1 MLVKGVELRGQVDR
15 VMRHS
20 PSLADGHSVYDRQEY
35 GLPVTSPTT
44 EPRRVFY
51 GWVIVAVVFAT
62 LMVTAGLGFYNASVI
77 LVAARSELDASVSA
91 VSLGPTLFFGIAGLT
106 AFAMSRWMDRLDLRL
121 FYVVGGFGG
130 ALSLVSLR
138 WVDSVPK
145 LYLFFALFGVSFAL
159 AGLVPG
165 VTLVARWF
173 SRRRSVALSIAS
185 TGLSV
190 GGIAITPFASQLI
203 DKESLAGAGPIM
215 GAAWL
220 VGVVPL
226 ALLLRSQPSDKGLQ
240 PDGEPAPLEP
250 VELTGASFASAKGT
264 RFFRALSGAYS
275 LIFLAQVG
283 ALAQMVSL
291 VSERVDRATGAA
303 ALSVLAF
310 ASVIGRLV
318 GGVVVTKVPARELT
332 ALLILVQAAALSFL
346 AFADTRATIFIAA
359 GVFGL
364 SVGNL
369 LMLQPLLL
377 VETFGVKHYSQ
388 IYSYSQLIAT
398 IGVASGPFL
407 LGALRDLVDYRF
419 SLLFA
424 AATKL
429 VAFALVIAGGSVAT
443 AQEESSAVQPV

>member
-1 MLVKGVELRGQVDR
+1 MDGSNRPAPLLHPRG
-15 VMRHS
+15 
-20 PSLADGHSVYDRQEY
+20 
-35 GLPVTSPTT
+35 
-44 EPRRVFY
+44 
-51 GWVIVAVVFAT
+51 I
-62 LMVTAGLGFYNASVI
+62 
-77 LVAARSELDASVSA
+77 
-91 VSLGPTLFFGIAGLT
+91 
-106 AFAMSRWMDRLDLRL
+106 
-121 FYVVGGFGG
+121 GGT
-130 ALSLVSLR
+130 LSLLSLR

-145 LYLFFALFGVSFAL
+145 LYIFFALFGVSFAL

-173 SRRRSVALSIAS
+173 TRRRSVALSIAS

-190 GGIAITPFASQLI
+190 GGIAITPISSQLI
-203 DKESLAGAGPIM
+203 DDRTLSGAGPLM
-215 GAAWL
+215 AWAWL
-220 VGVVPL
+220 LGVVPL
-226 ALLLRSQPSDKGLQ
+226 ALLLRSYPSDKGLQ

-250 VELTGASFASAKGT
+250 VELTGATFDAAKRT
-264 RFFRALSGAYS
+264 RFFGMLAAAYA

-283 ALAQMVSL
+283 VLAQMVSL
-291 VSERVDRATGAA
+291 VSERVDRSTGAA

-310 ASVIGRLV
+310 ASVVGRLI

-332 ALLILVQAAALSFL
+332 AGLILLQAGALSFL
-346 AFADTRATIFIAA
+346 ALADVRLTIFIAA
-359 GVFGL
+359 AIFGL

-419 SLLFA
+419 SLLVA
-424 AATKL
+424 AATNI
-429 VAFALVIAGGSVAT
+429 VAFALVVAGGSVET
-443 AQEESSAVQPV
+443 AQKDCGLTDG

>member
-1 MLVKGVELRGQVDR
+1 MAQQSDRYRRTVTDPTNKPRGI
-15 VMRHS
+15 
-20 PSLADGHSVYDRQEY
+20 
-35 GLPVTSPTT
+35 
-44 EPRRVFY
+44 FY

-77 LVAARSELDASVSA
+77 LVAARTELDASVSA

-106 AFAMSRWMDRLDLRL
+106 AFAMSRWMDRLDLRW
-121 FYVVGGFGG
+121 FYIAGGIGG
-130 ALSLVSLR
+130 SFSLLSLR

-145 LYLFFALFGVSFAL
+145 LYVFFALFGVSFAL

-173 SRRRSVALSIAS
+173 ARRRSVALSIAS

-190 GGIAITPFASQLI
+190 GGIAITPIASRLI
-203 DKESLAGAGPIM
+203 DDRTLSGAGPTM
-215 GAAWL
+215 AAAWL
-220 VGVVPL
+220 IGVVPL
-226 ALLLRSQPSDKGLQ
+226 ALLLRSNPSDKGLQ
-240 PDGEPAPLEP
+240 PDGEPEPLEP
-250 VELTGASFASAKGT
+250 IE
-264 RFFRALSGAYS
+264 LSGALFADAKRTRFYRCLS
-275 LIFLAQVG
+275 AAYALIFFAQVG

-291 VSERVDRATGAA
+291 VSERVDKTTGAA
-303 ALSVLAF
+303 AVSVLAF
-310 ASVIGRLV
+310 ASVVGRLL

-332 ALLILVQAAALSFL
+332 AVLILVQAGALSFL
-346 AFADTRATIFIAA
+346 AFADSRSTIFVAA
-359 GVFGL
+359 AIFGL

-407 LGALRDLVDYRF
+407 LGGLRDLVDYRF

-424 AATKL
+424 AATNL
-429 VAFALVIAGGSVAT
+429 IAFALMVAGGTVES
-443 AQEESSAVQPV
+443 AQNDVDSQPVRF

>member
-1 MLVKGVELRGQVDR
+1 MYPWACRYR
-15 VMRHS
+15 
-20 PSLADGHSVYDRQEY
+20 PT
-35 GLPVTSPTT
+35 VTNSSAKT
-44 EPRRVFY
+44 PRIFY
-51 GWVIVAVVFAT
+51 GWVIVAVVFAM

-77 LVAARSELDASVSA
+77 LVAARTELDASVSA
-91 VSLGPTLFFGIAGLT
+91 VSFGPTLFFGIAGLT
-106 AFAMSRWMDRLDLRL
+106 AFAMSRWMDRIDLRRFYIAGGIGGSFSL
-121 FYVVGGFGG
+121 F
-130 ALSLVSLR
+130 SLR

-145 LYLFFALFGVSFAL
+145 LYVFFALFGVSFAL

-173 SRRRSVALSIAS
+173 TRRRSIALSIAS

-190 GGIAITPFASQLI
+190 GGIAITPIASRLI
-203 DKESLAGAGPIM
+203 DDRTLSGAGPLM
-215 GAAWL
+215 AAAWL
-220 VGVVPL
+220 LGVVPL
-226 ALLLRSQPSDKGLQ
+226 ALLLRSYPADKGLQ
-240 PDGEPAPLEP
+240 ADGEPEPLEP
-250 VELTGASFASAKGT
+250 VEVTGASFTVVKRT
-264 RFFRALSGAYS
+264 RFYRCLSAAYA

-291 VSERVDRATGAA
+291 VSERVDKSTGAA

-332 ALLILVQAAALSFL
+332 AVLILVQAGALSFL
-346 AFADTRATIFIAA
+346 AFADTRTTIFAA
-359 GVFGL
+359 AAIFGL

-377 VETFGVKHYSQ
+377 VETFGVKNYSQ

-398 IGVASGPFL
+398 IGVAGGPFL

-424 AATKL
+424 AATN
-429 VAFALVIAGGSVAT
+429 VIAFGLVIVGGSVEA
-443 AQEESSAVQPV
+443 AQQDGESQPLAA